1 MHQYSQNSLD
11 NKSICE
17 SQEKLGDEK
26 MICQDVQMNDGK
38 IFDRKEIEKHVV
50 NTVNKFAEEELTY
63 EQALIILET
72 TKDFLK
78 SCSKLQAATQDG
90 LKEKKSKEDSK
101 EIRSLE
107 IDIDK
112 DILRINKET
121 VDTPMLVTLPGPG
134 GWPLRKL
141 FNVKAENPEEH
152 DNLDITINNK
162 LL

>member
-1 MHQYSQNSLD
+1 
-11 NKSICE
+11 
-17 SQEKLGDEK
+17 

-78 SCSKLQAATQDG
+78 SCSKVQAATQDG